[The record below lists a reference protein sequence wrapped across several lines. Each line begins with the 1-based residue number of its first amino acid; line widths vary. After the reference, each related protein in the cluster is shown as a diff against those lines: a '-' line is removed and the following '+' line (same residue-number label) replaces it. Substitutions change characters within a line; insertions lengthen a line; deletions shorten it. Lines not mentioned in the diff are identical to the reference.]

1 MGPQLRGWEEGIM
14 QNWGQ
19 AMFKEVSESAQGPR
33 PRPQQEEPPQLLFPG
48 AEGRRAWA
56 AAVPQVGGTA
66 ARSGWGARLGFS
78 RSWMQGRGSWGRGQ
92 PAYLGHPHLT

>member
-1 MGPQLRGWEEGIM
+1 MGPQLRGWEEEGIM

-19 AMFKEVSESAQGPR
+19 AMVKERSESAQGPR
-33 PRPQQEEPPQLLFPG
+33 PWPQQEEPPQLLFPG

-66 ARSGWGARLGFS
+66 AHSGWGARLWAS
-78 RSWMQGRGSWGRGQ
+78 
-92 PAYLGHPHLT
+92 PGHGCSAEAAGGGDSLHILATLI